1 MVVPGGTTRA
11 CKHNR
16 KCSKVS
22 GHKGRCN
29 SEKPVNSFWE
39 SSSVFQLNARKRKLI
54 EEEKELD
61 AQHKAKRVLLND
73 REEALKTTKIE
84 IESKLNKKGK
94 LLINRYIQYC
104 VMSYDGNTRQ
114 YFIFNSPLFT
124 KKSDKEIQAKLE
136 VSLSDNMSF

>member
-1 MVVPGGTTRA
+1 M
-11 CKHNR
+11 
-16 KCSKVS
+16 
-22 GHKGRCN
+22 
-29 SEKPVNSFWE
+29 
-39 SSSVFQLNARKRKLI
+39 FQLNARKRKLI

-124 KKSDKEIQAKLE
+124 KKVIKKYKP
-136 VSLSDNMSF
+136 NYR